1 MTILLKKDFY
11 LHAIF
16 PLLWLSLPL
25 ILSGLVESSIS
36 FFSTIFLAHLGS
48 EALAAGALVNWV
60 FATIMV
66 ILWGTLTA
74 VSVLVAQKYGAKDER
89 GISLILRDGILLGLI
104 FVIPTFLL
112 LWYMAPIFLLLGQ
125 SPDIASLAQ
134 IYLHA
139 LAWGVLPD
147 FIMLVLLQFLIGL
160 GRTHTSMFFMLLWV
174 PIAVFC
180 IYILIF
186 GTFGL
191 PALGIAGIGWGMTAS
206 YWIITLM
213 LVIYLLINPS
223 YQSYR
228 YKALSVRGPFYLK
241 ELLRIGLPMGIMY
254 CIEVGFFLAF
264 ALLMGSLGT
273 DQLAAAQITFQY
285 LGQFVAI
292 VFSIAQAISVR
303 IGHQLAQN
311 NKDAVFHTTY
321 AGIYISV
328 FFMMI
333 ALIAYVFF
341 SDMLI
346 ALDLNMREAANAK
359 IIIYTRQFLIICAIF
374 QLLEAVRIA
383 LFGAL
388 RALHD
393 THFTLWTSVLSF
405 WLIALPLGYGLTQT
419 LLGSIGLWWGLVIG
433 GFFSVLL
440 LGWRFNSK
448 LKAPLPTF

>member
-1 MTILLKKDFY
+1 MTILFKKEFY

-25 ILSGLVESSIS
+25 ILSGLVESSIG

-48 EALAAGALVNWV
+48 EALAAGALVNWF

-74 VSVLVAQKYGAKDER
+74 VSVLVAQKYGAKDEW
-89 GISLILRDGILLGLI
+89 GTSLVLRDGILLSLI

-112 LWYMAPIFLLLGQ
+112 LWYAAPIFLLLGQ
-125 SPDIASLAQ
+125 SPDIAALAQ

-139 LAWGVLPD
+139 LAWGILPD

-160 GRTHTSMFFMLLWV
+160 GHTHTSMFFMLLWV
-174 PIAVFC
+174 PIAIFC
-180 IYILIF
+180 IYIFIF
-186 GTFGL
+186 GVFGF

-206 YWIITLM
+206 YWIITFA
-213 LVIYLLINPS
+213 LVMYLLINLS
-223 YQSYR
+223 YKSYR
-228 YKALSVRGPFYLK
+228 YKALSLRGPFFLK
-241 ELLRIGLPMGIMY
+241 ELLQLGLPMGIMY
-254 CIEVGFFLAF
+254 CIEVGFFLVF

-273 DQLAAAQITFQY
+273 SQLAATQITFQY
-285 LGQFVAI
+285 LGQLIAI
-292 VFSIAQAISVR
+292 VFSIAQAVSVR
-303 IGHQLAQN
+303 LGHQLGKN
-311 NKDAVFHTTY
+311 DKKAVCQTSY

-328 FFMMI
+328 FFMVI

-341 SDMLI
+341 ANRLI
-346 ALDLNMREAANAK
+346 GLDLDIEDTANAD
-359 IIIYTRQFLIICAIF
+359 IIVQARQFLAICAIF

-388 RALHD
+388 RAFQD

-405 WLIALPLGYGLTQT
+405 WVIALPLGYLLTQSMLQST
-419 LLGSIGLWWGLVIG
+419 GLWWGLVVG
-433 GFFSVLL
+433 GCCSVLL
-440 LGWRFNSK
+440 LSWRFNYKIKCFS
-448 LKAPLPTF
+448 P